1 MSNHAPETDLRRV
14 RGHDKREQILDAAAS
29 LIGTVGYAASS
40 TRAIAA
46 AAGVPLSL
54 VHYHFGSRAGLLA
67 AVLERENA
75 RLLERQRALFAGP
88 GTLADRW
95 RAAAAF
101 LDDDLASGYVRMLWE
116 LWAAGLSDRTL
127 ADRWRA
133 SIDGWVELIEET
145 IDAWAKEHGRP
156 LPMPA
161 GMLAGLVAV
170 IYQGIETNILG
181 SSERDGHEYREL
193 LLTIGDLIEHFE
205 KMEPPDQ
212 REAFPSTL
220 IR

>member
-1 MSNHAPETDLRRV
+1 M
-14 RGHDKREQILDAAAS
+14 RGHDKREQILDAAAG

-54 VHYHFGSRAGLLA
+54 VHYHFGSRAGLLT

-75 RLLERQRALFAGP
+75 RLLERQRALFRGP

-127 ADRWRA
+127 AERWRA
-133 SIDGWVELIEET
+133 SVDGWVELIEET
-145 IDAWAKEHGRP
+145 IDAWAREHGRP
-156 LPMPA
+156 LPIPA
-161 GMLAGLVAV
+161 GMLAGLVAFV
-170 IYQGIETNILG
+170 YQGIETNILA
-181 SSERDGHEYREL
+181 SSESDAHGYREL
-193 LLTIGDLIEHFE
+193 LLTIGDLIEHYE
-205 KMEPPDQ
+205 AMAPPER
-212 REAFPSTL
+212 REAAPSTPM
-220 IR
+220 R